1 MILILTNLETCFETN
16 TFYNY
21 KTWNTS
27 AGADITLK
35 YMCTKF
41 MTAELEPVP

>member
-1 MILILTNLETCFETN
+1 MLLNKHK
-16 TFYNY
+16 FYNY

-27 AGADITLK
+27 TGANITLK

-41 MTAELEPVP
+41 MTAELEQVPEEIKLTM